1 MAARGADPIR
11 SAPRVH
17 YSHDKEQMMGAV
29 LDLVQIRMDDIEALD
44 LSMIKRKLQDPEEG
58 MGWSPEECDDVEVEY
73 RRYLALKRAYPEQEI
88 VPNQPVDKF
97 WHYHI
102 LDTQKYAEDCQRLF
116 GYFLHHYP
124 YFGMNGA
131 EDEQELAD
139 AFEETSALYEAHF
152 GTGYAA
158 YASRCRTQ
166 CKPVK
171 CK

>member
-1 MAARGADPIR
+1 
-11 SAPRVH
+11 
-17 YSHDKEQMMGAV
+17 MMGAV
-29 LDLVQIRMDDIEALD
+29 LDLVEIRMGDIEALD

-58 MGWSPEECDDVEVEY
+58 VGWTATECDDVEVEY
-73 RRYLALKRAYPEQEI
+73 RRYLALKRAYAEQEI

-131 EDEQELAD
+131 EDEQALAD
-139 AFEETSALYEAHF
+139 AFEETTALYVAHF
-152 GTGYAA
+152 ARATPRRPPVAERSVSRSGVDKRWNLNARAA
-158 YASRCRTQ
+158 LTMG
-166 CKPVK
+166 
-171 CK
+171 